1 MLGNGEEKRGGN
13 LIGKRYTISSF
24 KVSNDARQRIKF
36 HQNLTFILPFCK
48 RKEEHHFL
56 RYAPPNS
63 LISGRGFV
71 WKEKKRVRKRQIN
84 KTANEWVLGKVCRKS
99 YTIRHGRVSPPGCF
113 SLLLRFPL
121 KKKKMIDSIISEIGV
136 WKLHTSLSRVEKV
149 KLDIE
154 KFDTSFFIYRNL
166 VREIR
171 RINLLFL
178 RETKEES
185 SKRCSE
191 LAIPHFVLFFKE
203 DNKNFTRE
211 NSTIFQDF
219 FSTFLQ
225 FVTSNLSARMNPQR
239 LLIRA
244 CNQLRPPLH

>member
-121 KKKKMIDSIISEIGV
+121 KKKKNYRFYNFGNWPVKI
-136 WKLHTSLSRVEKV
+136 TYFPLSG
-149 KLDIE
+149 
-154 KFDTSFFIYRNL
+154 RNL
-166 VREIR
+166 NLISKNSIPLSLFIGILCEKSDELTCSSFAKRRRKVRSVALNLRYLISSSFSKKITTISLAKIR
-171 RINLLFL
+171 RFSKISFRHFYNSL
-178 RETKEES
+178 R
-185 SKRCSE
+185 
-191 LAIPHFVLFFKE
+191 LIYP
-203 DNKNFTRE
+203 RE
-211 NSTIFQDF
+211 WTHNGS
-219 FSTFLQ
+219 
-225 FVTSNLSARMNPQR
+225 
-239 LLIRA
+239 
-244 CNQLRPPLH
+244 